1 MARVNGEDEEKK
13 EEEGGRLKGDNQLI
27 KRINI
32 VFSEKHHSE
41 FLCLKQPIIL
51 SIILPKDMKGISY
64 KLNSFLRVKI
74 QELKC
79 IKYNIFV
86 KHILFWGKS
95 FCHLVKKSTAFLRC
109 AEVLRA
115 RWGAGPLKQGRTS

>member
-1 MARVNGEDEEKK
+1 MAKVNEEDEEKK
-13 EEEGGRLKGDNQLI
+13 EEEGGRLKWDNQLI

-32 VFSEKHHSE
+32 VFSEKHHSG
-41 FLCLKQPIIL
+41 FLCLKH

-86 KHILFWGKS
+86 KHIILGEIILPLGEKVNS
-95 FCHLVKKSTAFLRC
+95 FPKVC
-109 AEVLRA
+109 
-115 RWGAGPLKQGRTS
+115 

>member
-1 MARVNGEDEEKK
+1 MARVNEKEDEENK
-13 EEEGGRLKGDNQLI
+13 EEEGGRLKGDKQLF

-64 KLNSFLRVKI
+64 KLNSFSRVKMLYKI
-74 QELKC
+74 QHFCETR
-79 IKYNIFV
+79 I
-86 KHILFWGKS
+86 ILGKIILPLGEDVNS
-95 FCHLVKKSTAFLRC
+95 FPKVC
-109 AEVLRA
+109 
-115 RWGAGPLKQGRTS
+115 

>member
-1 MARVNGEDEEKK
+1 MARVNEEDEEKKK

-64 KLNSFLRVKI
+64 KSNSFSRVKI
-74 QELKC
+74 QELKCC

-86 KHILFWGKS
+86 KHVLFWGEIILPLGEKVNS
-95 FCHLVKKSTAFLRC
+95 FPKVC
-109 AEVLRA
+109 
-115 RWGAGPLKQGRTS
+115 